1 MRWIAS
7 ARRRR
12 PARRRV
18 PASCRTAR
26 HASAGPHA
34 CLAAH
39 SAVAR
44 RSSRQACGRPST
56 ASPMPCAG
64 RAAPPSG
71 WGTRPRIPCRWPAAP
86 DGPRRCVNHSMSHAA
101 SHPANC
107 PAHRCAS
114 HPGPTQAPSGPSN
127 VSVSPGARRGRMPSV
142 KTPPG
147 MRRMWNSSRTGGR
160 IALDD
165 VRRGTARHRGARRS
179 GARRCG
185 DRSRG
190 DRSQRVRRSGDRHI
204 GDGEVASDAIFQQQ
218 LHMLSRQP
226 GVGPRVLH
234 FDDELRHAWRQRQ
247 ARHHARA
254 AARAAGPAP
263 ASAEMSGADRRPR
276 GTGTSAARRR
286 R

>member
-1 MRWIAS
+1 M
-7 ARRRR
+7 
-12 PARRRV
+12 
-18 PASCRTAR
+18 
-26 HASAGPHA
+26 
-34 CLAAH
+34 
-39 SAVAR
+39 R
-44 RSSRQACGRPST
+44 RSCSAAIRMGNTPANPVPVASSTRWSAPLCEPFDEPCGK
-56 ASPMPCAG
+56 
-64 RAAPPSG
+64 PSG
-71 WGTRPRIPCRWPAAP
+71 KLPGAP
-86 DGPRRCVNHSMSHAA
+86 LRQPS
-101 SHPANC
+101 
-107 PAHRCAS
+107 
-114 HPGPTQAPSGPSN
+114 PGQTQAPSGPSN

-254 AARAAGPAP
+254 ARLAAGPAP